1 MIFIIKHNDSEFVI
15 LWTAGVNKLKIINI
29 MLFSSVIV
37 LFFYIVFSAFLSPV
51 ALNKSRQLLSNDK
64 FNSFLPTVKSQQF
77 TDNFKG
83 LTIIIDK
90 KKDNEIENVF
100 LHDTSNNL
108 KNLTSN
114 SENTVSTTV
123 IAKKGIAD
131 KRRLSL
137 IDGQIISNKKDIEKN
152 ELISFSLLDI
162 DLTNLVTNTIKQPK
176 LQETSTIKIL
186 NCLLMKG
193 KENKFCNKNSK
204 KEVVPNFFRRIIL
217 PFYIPSIVLICS
229 LLLLKNKK
237 FYFNYYLIFF
247 YSLTLIIF
255 TELFLRYTGI
265 SMVVKLFYI
274 FFHLFS
280 F

>member
-1 MIFIIKHNDSEFVI
+1 MI
-15 LWTAGVNKLKIINI
+15 
-29 MLFSSVIV
+29 
-37 LFFYIVFSAFLSPV
+37 
-51 ALNKSRQLLSNDK
+51 
-64 FNSFLPTVKSQQF
+64 
-77 TDNFKG
+77 
-83 LTIIIDK
+83 

-137 IDGQIISNKKDIEKN
+137 IDGQIISNKKDNEKN

-186 NCLLMKG
+186 NCLL
-193 KENKFCNKNSK
+193 
-204 KEVVPNFFRRIIL
+204 
-217 PFYIPSIVLICS
+217 
-229 LLLLKNKK
+229 
-237 FYFNYYLIFF
+237 
-247 YSLTLIIF
+247 
-255 TELFLRYTGI
+255 
-265 SMVVKLFYI
+265 
-274 FFHLFS
+274 
-280 F
+280 

>member
-1 MIFIIKHNDSEFVI
+1 
-15 LWTAGVNKLKIINI
+15 
-29 MLFSSVIV
+29 
-37 LFFYIVFSAFLSPV
+37 
-51 ALNKSRQLLSNDK
+51 
-64 FNSFLPTVKSQQF
+64 
-77 TDNFKG
+77 
-83 LTIIIDK
+83 
-90 KKDNEIENVF
+90 
-100 LHDTSNNL
+100 
-108 KNLTSN
+108 
-114 SENTVSTTV
+114 
-123 IAKKGIAD
+123 
-131 KRRLSL
+131 
-137 IDGQIISNKKDIEKN
+137 
-152 ELISFSLLDI
+152 
-162 DLTNLVTNTIKQPK
+162 
-176 LQETSTIKIL
+176 
-186 NCLLMKG
+186 MKG

-237 FYFNYYLIFF
+237 FYLNFYLIFF

>member
-1 MIFIIKHNDSEFVI
+1 M
-15 LWTAGVNKLKIINI
+15 
-29 MLFSSVIV
+29 
-37 LFFYIVFSAFLSPV
+37 
-51 ALNKSRQLLSNDK
+51 
-64 FNSFLPTVKSQQF
+64 
-77 TDNFKG
+77 
-83 LTIIIDK
+83 
-90 KKDNEIENVF
+90 
-100 LHDTSNNL
+100 
-108 KNLTSN
+108 
-114 SENTVSTTV
+114 
-123 IAKKGIAD
+123 
-131 KRRLSL
+131 
-137 IDGQIISNKKDIEKN
+137 
-152 ELISFSLLDI
+152 
-162 DLTNLVTNTIKQPK
+162 TNTIKQPK

-274 FFHLFS
+274 FFPFILFFNFIFS
-280 F
+280 ICFHIIKQSKIK